1 MIKISNV
8 SFAFDNRLVFD
19 GINLTIENGEFV
31 YLVGETGSG
40 KTTLMRL
47 IYMDLLPTTGV
58 VRVEDF
64 SSNHLKRKKL
74 HLLRRKLGI
83 IFQDFKLLDDR
94 SAYANVVFSLHAAGF
109 KGKEIESRA
118 THALNRVGLNHKK
131 DAEIS
136 ELSGGEQQ
144 RLAIARAIA
153 KDPVAILADEPTGN
167 LDPASSAE
175 TISLLK
181 EINLNGTSVFLATHN
196 YELIKKFPART
207 ISIRNYSVEE
217 LGHGISST

>member
-1 MIKISNV
+1 M
-8 SFAFDNRLVFD
+8 SFAFDNHLVFD
-19 GINLTIENGEFV
+19 GINLTVDNGEFV

-47 IYMDLLPTTGV
+47 IYMDLLPTRGV
-58 VRVEDF
+58 VKVEDF
-64 SSNHLKRKKL
+64 SSNQLKRKKL
-74 HLLRRKLGI
+74 YLLRRKLGI

-94 SAYANVVFSLHAAGF
+94 SVYANVVFSLHAAGF
-109 KGKEIESRA
+109 KGKEIDSRA
-118 THALNRVGLNHKK
+118 IRALNLVGLVHKK
-131 DAEIS
+131 EAEIS

-167 LDPASSAE
+167 LDPVSSAE

-196 YELIKKFPART
+196 HELIRKFPART
-207 ISIRNYSVEE
+207 ISIKNYSIEE
-217 LGHGISST
+217 LRHGVSGT